1 MQLTRRDFLK
11 LSGFTSS
18 GIILSSLGLFDL
30 LKPTKSYAQC
40 LKIKYGKETTTICA
54 YCAGGCGII
63 LTSVGNKLLN
73 SEGNPD
79 HPINGGG
86 LCSKGNA
93 AYQIANNDRRMKDA
107 LYRAP
112 GSDKWETVDFDWAVH
127 EIAKKIKTLRDKTFI
142 EKDDKGNIVNRLE
155 SLAIIGGSPLD
166 NEEAYLNS
174 KFARSLGV
182 VHLET
187 QARI

>member
-1 MQLTRRDFLK
+1 MQITRRAFLK
-11 LSGFTSS
+11 LSGLTSS
-18 GIILSSLGLFDL
+18 GILLSSLGLLDL
-30 LKPTKSYAQC
+30 LKPSRSYAQC

-63 LTSVGNKLLN
+63 LTSIGTKLIN

-79 HPINGGG
+79 HPINQGG

-93 AYQIANNDRRMKDA
+93 LYQIANNERRMKDF

-112 GSDKWETVDFDWAVH
+112 GSDKWETVDGDWAIY
-127 EIAKKIKTLRDKTFI
+127 EIAKKIKALRDNTFI
-142 EKDDKGNIVNRLE
+142 EKDDKGAVVNRLE
-155 SLAIIGGSPLD
+155 SLAVIGGSPLD
-166 NEEAYLNS
+166 NEEAYLTS
-174 KFARSLGV
+174 KFARALGV